1 MENFLPFTDD
11 VMVVLVHKCVQ
22 QTHLL
27 ALHLETLGYIPRLL
41 NALNGLVYFLI
52 IGDPRGDNLM
62 VGSIS
67 RKLLTELGIRTEDA
81 ECKLMGDKCNFVIF
95 VLIIK
100 VVWVS
105 TILRQAINTP
115 VIKMISQYNMSP

>member
-1 MENFLPFTDD
+1 MGNCLPFTDD
-11 VMVVLVHKCVQ
+11 LIVVLVYKCLQ

-27 ALHLETLGYIPRLL
+27 ALNIETLRYFLRLL
-41 NALNGLVYFLI
+41 KKLNGLVYFLI

-81 ECKLMGDKCNFVIF
+81 ECKLMGDKCNFVNLF
-95 VLIIK
+95 LIIQ

-105 TILRQAINTP
+105 TIPRQAIDTP
-115 VIKMISQYNMSP
+115 VIKMTSQY

>member
-1 MENFLPFTDD
+1 M
-11 VMVVLVHKCVQ
+11 
-22 QTHLL
+22 
-27 ALHLETLGYIPRLL
+27 
-41 NALNGLVYFLI
+41 I

-67 RKLLTELGIRTEDA
+67 RKSLTELGIRTEDA

-100 VVWVS
+100 VVRVS
-105 TILRQAINTP
+105 TIPSQAINTP
-115 VIKMISQYNMSP
+115 VIKITNQY